1 MILKNVYKDGDLTRV
16 DEDKPDK
23 IDAVAASKSKG
34 SRKAGRVQAGFR
46 QGAGRV
52 QAGCRQEASRRQLG
66 CKQGASRV
74 QAGCRQ
80 TGCKQEEDR

>member
-16 DEDKPDK
+16 DEDKPVK

-46 QGAGRV
+46 QGAGRR
-52 QAGCRQEASRRQLG
+52 QAGG
-66 CKQGASRV
+66 N
-74 QAGCRQ
+74 
-80 TGCKQEEDR
+80 